1 MNMNEYWLFTI
12 TYGNHTHNVFYDF
25 FPTKQDLL
33 RISKGENYG
42 ILNIKQLTEEQYKK
56 LTDGLIQEPPSSD
69 EAQGTPAIK
78 KCREHKFEKG
88 DWINGYYTNYKVTAI
103 NSEGYVVEDTD
114 GNKLN
119 ILFENEKFHHLFTI
133 ADAKEGDVL
142 ATDDWVFIFKKLNA
156 RGKPVCYCHYD
167 DELGFKVD
175 VNSYLAT
182 GSEIYPA
189 TIERRNILMKA
200 MADAGYEWDSEKKEL
215 KLLITNGGDFFESEN
230 YNQKPAWSIKDE
242 AGLGDALW
250 AIQQARTIAKD
261 ETDMGNLWYAENWL
275 NSLKERLQK
284 S

>member
-1 MNMNEYWLFTI
+1 MDY
-12 TYGNHTHNVFYDF
+12 
-25 FPTKQDLL
+25 
-33 RISKGENYG
+33 
-42 ILNIKQLTEEQYKK
+42 EQRCKNLVK
-56 LTDGLIQEPPSSD
+56 AVKELQEANPSD
-69 EAQGTPAIK
+69 EGIQNWVNENVPELVESSGDRIRQALIKFHKSTIEIDGIKGYDILSWLKKQGEQKSVDKA
-78 KCREHKFEKG
+78 EQKFKVG
-88 DWINGYYTNYKVTAI
+88 DWIIHQGTENICQVVAHIDNQYQLKHGDNYTVLKCADVDRCARLWDIT
-103 NSEGYVVEDTD
+103 
-114 GNKLN
+114 K
-119 ILFENEKFHHLFTI
+119 
-133 ADAKEGDVL
+133 DAKEGDVL
-142 ATDDWVFIFKKLNA
+142 ATDDCVFIFKKLNA

-189 TIERRNILMKA
+189 TIERRNILKKA

-215 KLLITNGGDFFESEN
+215 KEIEQE
-230 YNQKPAWSIKDE
+230 PAWSVKDE